1 MQPNSPPGFDKY
13 QVSSFAGLN
22 VHAAEEAGNTPPR
35 AGNERGRNAA
45 LQRGQAFLIL
55 LSQKVAREARTDS
68 CKGRDSDISRWGL
81 IWISE
86 RQTTVNRDLRGMSRG
101 L

>member
-45 LQRGQAFLIL
+45 LQRGQAFLSKNRKIRCNIEIDGNGR
-55 LSQKVAREARTDS
+55 LSSGLGASMYPPGEAV
-68 CKGRDSDISRWGL
+68 L
-81 IWISE
+81 
-86 RQTTVNRDLRGMSRG
+86 
-101 L
+101 